1 MSTTIYNVELDWVII
16 EKIATRLVILAVAIQ
31 CDTLNSVIS
40 TL

>member
-1 MSTTIYNVELDWVII
+1 MSTTIYNVELDWVKL
-16 EKIATRLVILAVAIQ
+16 EKIATRIVILAVAIQ

>member
-1 MSTTIYNVELDWVII
+1 MSTTIYNVELDWVKL
-16 EKIATRLVILAVAIQ
+16 EKIATRIVIIAVAIQ